1 MNKFCNKILNH
12 LKNHN
17 GVEPNKCQ
25 KEAIEIISLNLNL
38 EFKSKLSSFFKK
50 KKNIYL
56 HGTFGVGKSI
66 LIKALNFIYPSS
78 LIFHFSDLVFHL
90 QKNFSKR
97 SDPFKKFKNCDVILI
112 DEFFI
117 NNLTNLILFEK
128 FFDFSI
134 KNKILLIMTGNK
146 ALDNIYNDP
155 VNKELTKK
163 IKIKLVK
170 NFIIHSMKSKIDY
183 RSKKLVNNDFFFVGL
198 DKEIKKKQN
207 NLIKKFAINSTPR
220 NLDFRREGF
229 KFVVNKYYGNV
240 IDLSFNEFFKK
251 QLVFKDYELIAK
263 KVNFIIL
270 RNLIQLNDNSQ
281 DLAARFIFFI
291 DVLYENKN
299 ILSLSTDTE
308 LDKIYLGNVNSFEF
322 KRTISRLKEMR
333 SSDYIDYNLKLV
345 FKNKK

>member
-1 MNKFCNKILNH
+1 
-12 LKNHN
+12 
-17 GVEPNKCQ
+17 
-25 KEAIEIISLNLNL
+25 
-38 EFKSKLSSFFKK
+38 
-50 KKNIYL
+50 
-56 HGTFGVGKSI
+56 
-66 LIKALNFIYPSS
+66 
-78 LIFHFSDLVFHL
+78 
-90 QKNFSKR
+90 
-97 SDPFKKFKNCDVILI
+97 
-112 DEFFI
+112 
-117 NNLTNLILFEK
+117 
-128 FFDFSI
+128 
-134 KNKILLIMTGNK
+134 MTGNK

-281 DLAARFIFFI
+281 DLAARFIFLLMFCMRI
-291 DVLYENKN
+291 KIFFLCQQ
-299 ILSLSTDTE
+299 IL
-308 LDKIYLGNVNSFEF
+308 N
-322 KRTISRLKEMR
+322 
-333 SSDYIDYNLKLV
+333 
-345 FKNKK
+345 